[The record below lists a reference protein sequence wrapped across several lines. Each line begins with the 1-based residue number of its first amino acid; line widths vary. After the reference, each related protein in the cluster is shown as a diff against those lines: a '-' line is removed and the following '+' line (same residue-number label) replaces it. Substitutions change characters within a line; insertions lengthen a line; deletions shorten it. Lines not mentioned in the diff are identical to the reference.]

1 MSLLQTKLFF
11 RLKKKKGKVNSDSE
25 KVIKNG
31 PVYKPIYPDHIV
43 IYSDVKDINGTFKI
57 NYFLGTCETRVFH
70 LYLYDELI

>member
-11 RLKKKKGKVNSDSE
+11 RLKKGKGKVNSDSE

-43 IYSDVKDINGTFKI
+43 IYSDVKDINGTFK
-57 NYFLGTCETRVFH
+57 
-70 LYLYDELI
+70 

>member
-11 RLKKKKGKVNSDSE
+11 RLKKGKGKVNSDSE

-31 PVYKPIYPDHIV
+31 PVYKPIYLHDIV

-57 NYFLGTCETRVFH
+57 NFFWEHAKRGYFIC
-70 LYLYDELI
+70 ISMMN